1 MNEVKRVGGSI
12 RPGTKVKC
20 LIKTGWR
27 KNHGAREKAPG
38 RIFGDICTV
47 VDIQY
52 TEEDDLVYFELEE
65 FGPDE
70 VYEAR
75 YFVLLDRDELADV
88 RHQNYRPMRLH

>member
-1 MNEVKRVGGSI
+1 MGEGKRIGGSI

-20 LIKTGWR
+20 LIKTRWR
-27 KNHGAREKAPG
+27 KNHGGREKAPG
-38 RIFGDICTV
+38 PIFGDICTV

-70 VYEAR
+70 LYETR
-75 YFVLLDRDELADV
+75 YFVLLDHDELADV
-88 RHQNYRPMRLH
+88 RRQTHRPMRLH